1 MSERHRNLPV
11 WMVKS
16 DDQSSKVTAAVRKKT
31 QRTTKNRPRRVIEY
45 WMNERELV
53 ETALCVLKNSKACN
67 RDETS
72 ISDHVEMVIPET
84 SDSEVSD
91 AVCDVTEQE
100 SVPYANCMNE
110 GTSTKSDTNL
120 KPHIDGSGASGKLE
134 EPSQKHDASDDA
146 LELVRE
152 IFFT

>member
-1 MSERHRNLPV
+1 MSERHRNLPI

-16 DDQSSKVTAAVRKKT
+16 DDQVTAAVRKKT
-31 QRTTKNRPRRVIEY
+31 QRTAKNRPRRVIEY

-67 RDETS
+67 RDQKS

-91 AVCDVTEQE
+91 TDCDVTEQE
-100 SVPYANCMNE
+100 TVPYANCMNE
-110 GTSTKSDTNL
+110 GISTSDTHL
-120 KPHIDGSGASGKLE
+120 KPHIDGSGAYEKLE
-134 EPSQKHDASDDA
+134 EPLQKHDASDDDA

-152 IFFT
+152 IFFN